1 MKRRNF
7 LATCAAAALAPALP
21 APTSGVVRWSLG
33 TVKWRAPGTE
43 RMARTYAA
51 AMEARREDLKR
62 KLTEMLWRDLTEY
75 RWPTAPLPQAPEPL
89 GIYYFAN
96 KD

>member
-1 MKRRNF
+1 
-7 LATCAAAALAPALP
+7 
-21 APTSGVVRWSLG
+21 
-33 TVKWRAPGTE
+33 
-43 RMARTYAA
+43 MARTYAA
-51 AMEARREDLKR
+51 AMEARREDLER